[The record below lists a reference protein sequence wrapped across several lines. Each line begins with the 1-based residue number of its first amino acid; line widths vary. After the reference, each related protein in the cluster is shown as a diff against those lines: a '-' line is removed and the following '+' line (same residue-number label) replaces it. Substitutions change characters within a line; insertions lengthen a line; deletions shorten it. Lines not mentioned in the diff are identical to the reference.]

1 MKKDYPLRMCKETHS
16 LVEKM
21 AKEEDRSVNYM
32 LCKLIEK
39 GLSTDIKNI
48 NPNAICLKEQT
59 IKDIEKIANK
69 CNKTKEEVVEIM
81 LEAYKSTFK

>member
-1 MKKDYPLRMCKETHS
+1 MKKDYLLRMCKELYS
-16 LVEKM
+16 AVEKL

-39 GLSTDIKNI
+39 GLENSKDN
-48 NPNAICLKEQT
+48 NLNAIYLNSKT

-69 CNKTKEEVVEIM
+69 CNKTKEEVLESMI
-81 LEAYKSTFK
+81 EAYKSTYR